1 MEQEVDSGFLWN
13 SIEAQI
19 SPLPKPPTSKEP
31 DHFDERADEFLESLP
46 RLGEEINAFIEKTNE
61 FSNSFYPMV
70 SEMGK
75 EILNECNSEAQKL
88 STEIHKIKEDA
99 KKEIQS
105 QIIASNGRL
114 KEAVM
119 RAYLLAL
126 SVREVVRRNRENYER
141 VGEVREFRGGRTP
154 RGYVRLPAVL
164 KSAEYPLLKKALNA
178 GGEEF
183 KVLGA
188 KTKII
193 YTGKGD

>member
-88 STEIHKIKEDA
+88 SAEIHKIKEDA
-99 KKEIQS
+99 KRKYK
-105 QIIASNGRL
+105 A
-114 KEAVM
+114 K
-119 RAYLLAL
+119 LLQAM
-126 SVREVVRRNRENYER
+126 
-141 VGEVREFRGGRTP
+141 GD
-154 RGYVRLPAVL
+154 
-164 KSAEYPLLKKALNA
+164 LKKL
-178 GGEEF
+178 
-183 KVLGA
+183 
-188 KTKII
+188 
-193 YTGKGD
+193 